1 MASIVNDNFSSKEVV
16 EVGSNFGAVLSNAA
30 DPEKYPT
37 NAEDLV
43 GLPDETTPAGIAA
56 KVAEEEKKSN
66 EVSTPQH

>member
-1 MASIVNDNFSSKEVV
+1 MASINDIFSSKEVV
-16 EVGSNFGAVLSNAA
+16 EAGSNFGAVFSNAA

-56 KVAEEEKKSN
+56 KVAEDEKENS
-66 EVSTPQH
+66 EQ

>member
-1 MASIVNDNFSSKEVV
+1 MASINDNFSSKEVI
-16 EVGSNFGAVLSNAA
+16 ETGSNFGAVLSNAA

-43 GLPDETTPAGIAA
+43 GLPDETTPAGVAA
-56 KVAEEEKKSN
+56 KVAEDEKKSN

>member
-1 MASIVNDNFSSKEVV
+1 MASIVNDNFSSKEVI
-16 EVGSNFGAVLSNAA
+16 EAGSNFGAVLSNAA

-43 GLPDETTPAGIAA
+43 GFPYETLPAGIAA

-66 EVSTPQH
+66 EVSTTQH